1 MGGDRRFVHGPRPI
15 AALIPVVTRPALHR
29 AVPGAYQLLE
39 AWSGIVGPALA
50 DVTLPKRLSRGSL
63 TIACAGPVAMELQHL
78 SNELIG
84 RINRHLGAQTVHR
97 VRFTQ
102 TLAPRAVPAAKP
114 RPTPAVE
121 RAADAAVAGLP
132 EGPLRDALAALGR
145 AVLTEAAARSRP

>member
-1 MGGDRRFVHGPRPI
+1 MGGDWRFVHGPRPI
-15 AALIPVVTRPALHR
+15 AALIPAVTRPALRR

-50 DVTLPKRLSRGSL
+50 EVTLPKRLSRGSL

-102 TLAPRAVPAAKP
+102 TLAPRAVPPAKP

-121 RAADAAVAGLP
+121 RAVDEAVAGLP
-132 EGPLRDALAALGR
+132 QGPLRDALAALGR
-145 AVLTEAAARSRP
+145 AVLTEAAARSRS